1 MLMELPVDWRVRV
14 RVGDLLLVQLE
25 SCEAAAHATF
35 MKQ

>member
-1 MLMELPVDWRVRV
+1 MLMELPVDWRV